1 MAEHKNITDPN
12 VHEPK
17 GVSGATTGTTYIA
30 DGAGSGAWGAI
41 PLDLSSMSI
50 ERILNVY
57 STTINQNPTGLG
69 VANLVQ
75 VDFGP
80 ATNTVSDA
88 VMVDASG
95 TVTFNQAGM
104 YRVRVAGQYGRTGA
118 TGVSEVLTRVLV
130 NGIQVD
136 PSVLIRIGISDVAA
150 YANSDAWLNM
160 AAGTTLVYQIMR
172 DTSGN
177 DTGGLVGFIPNGG
190 WTIAPSA
197 SLRVERFT

>member
-1 MAEHKNITDPN
+1 VAEHKNITDPN
-12 VHEPK
+12 IHEPK
-17 GVSGATTGTTYIA
+17 GVATAAAGTSYLA
-30 DGAGSGAWGAI
+30 NGSGSGAWGLTPFDA
-41 PLDLSSMSI
+41 SSLSI
-50 ERILNVY
+50 ERVLNVY

-69 VANLVQ
+69 VANLIQ

-80 ATNTVSDA
+80 ATNTASDA
-88 VMVDASG
+88 AMVDATG
-95 TVTFNQAGM
+95 TVTFNQTGM
-104 YRVRVAGQYGRTGA
+104 YRIRVAGQYGRTGA

-130 NGIQVD
+130 NGVQVD

-150 YANSDAWLNM
+150 YANSDTWLNIP
-160 AAGTTLVYQIMR
+160 AGTTLVYQIMR

-177 DTGGLVGFIPNGG
+177 DTGGLVGFVPNGG

>member
-12 VHEPK
+12 NHEPK
-17 GVSGATTGTTYIA
+17 GASVATIGTVYTS
-30 DGAGSGAWGAI
+30 DGAGSGAWSAI
-41 PLDLSSMSI
+41 PLDLSGMAI
-50 ERILNVY
+50 ERVLNVY
-57 STTINQNPTGLG
+57 STTPNQNPTGLG

-75 VDFGP
+75 VEFGP

-88 VMVDASG
+88 VMVDATG

-104 YRVRVAGQYGRTGA
+104 YRVRVTSQYGRTGA
-118 TGVSEVLTRVLV
+118 TGISEVLTRVLV
-130 NGIQVD
+130 NGVQVD

-150 YANSDAWLNM
+150 YSNSDSWLNM
-160 AAGTTLVYQIMR
+160 TAGTTLVYQIMR
-172 DTSGN
+172 DISGD
-177 DTGGLVGFIPNGG
+177 DTGGLVGLTPTGG